1 MKVTV
6 HFAVP
11 KLPEGRFVAELVRD
25 RDGTYDGV
33 VVKSG
38 GPEKWIS
45 PAETEAL
52 LVGYGFNLSRRSI
65 ERLGYSGEFAVMR
78 PTPNRVQYEE
88 GSVRRYV
95 ARVQGDTEYWDN
107 RPKLLVNRSEMPE
120 TAGKP
125 EPQRKPQ

>member
-1 MKVTV
+1 MKATV

-11 KLPEGRFVAELVRD
+11 KLPEGRFVAELIRN
-25 RDGTYDGV
+25 RDGSYDGV

-52 LVGYGFNLSRRSI
+52 LKGYGFKVSRRSI

-78 PTPNRVQYEE
+78 PTPSRVQYEE

-95 ARVQGDTEYWDN
+95 ARVQGDNEYWDKK
-107 RPKLLVNRSEMPE
+107 PKLLVNRADILEIPVKE
-120 TAGKP
+120 GAAKIG
-125 EPQRKPQ
+125 